1 MSSHDSLKSTAYPEK
16 VIWCESGVMAMAFHP
31 EEAYSSL
38 LAVGHYDGSVAV
50 YDVRR
55 RDDSPIYSSESPETH
70 HADPVWAVQWVR
82 GGGESG
88 NDHLLF
94 HSISSDSE
102 VKLWRMSQNELGCET
117 LRRLRTEE
125 QLPAL
130 CGCLDFHPQSDSLC
144 LIGTEDGHLMECN
157 NAHSEGPSRRYH
169 AAHDMNVYAVKWN
182 RFHPKLFLSASEDWT
197 VKLWE
202 TDSADS
208 GSADAASAG
217 SHVQRFDIF

>member
-1 MSSHDSLKSTAYPEK
+1 MGYGSYSFQQQSAGRICLFSLKSTAYPEK

-82 GGGESG
+82 GGGASG

-94 HSISSDSE
+94 HSI
-102 VKLWRMSQNELGCET
+102 
-117 LRRLRTEE
+117 
-125 QLPAL
+125 
-130 CGCLDFHPQSDSLC
+130 
-144 LIGTEDGHLMECN
+144 
-157 NAHSEGPSRRYH
+157 
-169 AAHDMNVYAVKWN
+169 
-182 RFHPKLFLSASEDWT
+182 SASEDWT

-202 TDSADS
+202 TEHQTQHQTAS
-208 GSADAASAG
+208 GTG
-217 SHVQRFDIF
+217 WSHFILFPISSGNTLIRDLTD